1 MSKLLDVVLER
12 LRVLP
17 DEQQGALAS
26 ILLQEIEGEAA
37 WDERFARSP
46 DLLAALAEQARR
58 EAAAGEI
65 GEGDPSDEG

>member
-1 MSKLLDVVLER
+1 MSKLLDVALER

-17 DEQQGALAS
+17 DEQQEALAS
-26 ILLQEIEGEAA
+26 ILLQEIESEAA

-58 EAAAGEI
+58 EVAARTVPA
-65 GEGDPSDEG
+65 